1 MVILWRENMKRTVAA
16 AGVRAFVLLCDV
28 RTAMSDV
35 RLTPDCFDVARGV
48 GPDADRGS

>member
-35 RLTPDCFDVARGV
+35 RLTGLLRRGV
-48 GPDADRGS
+48 GPDRGS